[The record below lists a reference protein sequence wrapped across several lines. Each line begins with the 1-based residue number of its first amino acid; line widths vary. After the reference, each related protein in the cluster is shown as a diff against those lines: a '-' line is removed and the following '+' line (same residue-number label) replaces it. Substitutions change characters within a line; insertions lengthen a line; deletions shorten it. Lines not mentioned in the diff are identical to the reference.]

1 MAGLQT
7 VLHSIDYAIFSSV
20 VMLSSLYLLLP
31 SWGGLSFLLLHHRI
45 WNWNSVIIKKCVI
58 PIIKCSKHGY
68 VSCKMLTW
76 KGVCKA
82 SKQENSEEKHKL
94 QQEKQEHLRK
104 AQLFCGELRTSMLHI
119 I

>member
-20 VMLSSLYLLLP
+20 VIFSLSP
-31 SWGGLSFLLLHHRI
+31 SAFLGKPLFPAPPPQDLELELC
-45 WNWNSVIIKKCVI
+45 NNKKCVI